1 MAPKKANWDV
11 QRDHMLFMLLVDNI
25 NVNWND
31 VAKKWAEKYRKY
43 QSRTIRTLWWM
54 RPTEGFPADAEIAND
69 ECTPTGSAISQHI
82 SKLKKG
88 SGPKSGLGAASK
100 GTPIKTTPSAKRA
113 APPKTPSSSA
123 KRARTT
129 RMSDEDDSDEEK
141 NMSFDTV
148 GKRETPSRR
157 SSGPRKSYREESD
170 EEEDIQE
177 ARDEATTRRAAAAPP
192 QVVQASDNLEAAPA
206 PRDSVQADD
215 YDDLFGGPRKAT
227 ARSKSNPP
235 KFDQIPAEDSDED
248 TFAPMV

>member
-31 VAKKWAEKYRKY
+31 VAKKWAEKY
-43 QSRTIRTLWWM
+43 
-54 RPTEGFPADAEIAND
+54 PND